1 MVLVHVGYLV
11 LPVFG
16 SVRNRGIAF
25 SFRGP
30 LRSVDRRR
38 QRGGGGRR
46 GRPGAQGTP
55 AGTQG
60 ERWLLPSPF
69 WGTPS
74 VGVAALV
81 GAFVVKL
88 GFGEFGS
95 LPPQPH
101 FLFFAADAVPPN
113 HSPFPNT

>member
-25 SFRGP
+25 SFRGL

-38 QRGGGGRR
+38 HRGGGGRR

-55 AGTQG
+55 ARTQG
-60 ERWLLPSPF
+60 ERWLPPTPF
-69 WGTPS
+69 
-74 VGVAALV
+74 
-81 GAFVVKL
+81 
-88 GFGEFGS
+88 
-95 LPPQPH
+95 
-101 FLFFAADAVPPN
+101 
-113 HSPFPNT
+113 